1 MIKLSQTYE
10 IVTQKSAENGEAAER
25 GFDWEDCEHGFR
37 ETVEVIKSGGFTFP
51 SDSNDVPRWLST
63 EADHNMYSGDYET
76 KSLHPGRDPK
86 SQKYWAKAC
95 KAAGF

>member
-10 IVTQKSAENGEAAER
+10 VFTEESVENGEASEQ

-37 ETVEVIKSGGFTFP
+37 EAVDVIKSGGFTIP
-51 SDSNDVPRWLST
+51 SDSHGVPRWLST
-63 EADHNMYSGDYET
+63 EPEQDLYSGEYET
-76 KSLHPGRDPK
+76 KSLHPAGDAK
-86 SQKYWAKAC
+86 SQKYWEKAC